1 MFSTR
6 SHVYKPDYDQVM
18 TSHEDLDRSPGR
30 RLAHYETS
38 KNGDIDV
45 AQSLESDSD
54 SLLTNSQVTARLQF
68 RNDSADLDTAR
79 GLSQS
84 YEIESSPLRLH
95 STTKRARRTP
105 DTTQAQPNSTAV
117 NAQSSNKSPVQTEN
131 PEAIDYA
138 NTGSHYVRSFE
149 ALTSKYG
156 ENTNHDLKPA
166 QVIEVIKAGDTFLQ
180 EDCIDF
186 ITSYL
191 EDCRNGL
198 WNTPVPCPPLNGSL
212 TENLFKSFHCA
223 EILD

>member
-84 YEIESSPLRLH
+84 YEIENTQEQEVGNLATADMGYRRTKRNH
-95 STTKRARRTP
+95 ST
-105 DTTQAQPNSTAV
+105 Q
-117 NAQSSNKSPVQTEN
+117 
-131 PEAIDYA
+131 
-138 NTGSHYVRSFE
+138 GGF
-149 ALTSKYG
+149 G
-156 ENTNHDLKPA
+156 
-166 QVIEVIKAGDTFLQ
+166 
-180 EDCIDF
+180 
-186 ITSYL
+186 
-191 EDCRNGL
+191 
-198 WNTPVPCPPLNGSL
+198 
-212 TENLFKSFHCA
+212 
-223 EILD
+223 